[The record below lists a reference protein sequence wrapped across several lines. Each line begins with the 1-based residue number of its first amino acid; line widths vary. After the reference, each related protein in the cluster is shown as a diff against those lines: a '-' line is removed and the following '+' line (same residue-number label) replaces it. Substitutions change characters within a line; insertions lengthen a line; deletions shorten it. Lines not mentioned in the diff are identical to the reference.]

1 MKRRLRSAGIIGTM
15 LAVVVPQLA
24 ITTTALV
31 LTPTVAE
38 AQAGRMHRATRR
50 RTAVVVHTH
59 DQNQAAQQQQQQAPP
74 PQQAAPPPPPP
85 DGQQQASASASAS
98 AGPGGT
104 AAATTPTVDGAV
116 LAIGVARSPP
126 YAVARSGSG
135 GWQRDG

>member
-85 DGQQQASASASAS
+85 DGQQQASASASA
-98 AGPGGT
+98 GPGGT